1 MYFKSFYRLLK
12 SSNKSKYSSLT
23 VSSIHPEDF
32 GKHWYVNFFS
42 RAQAPSICWPSS
54 IYAPPLSLHSVGFHH
69 FQWRARHVNLSITTM
84 NISHG
89 HNSVHKYVSHCY
101 FLSFYVLTNI
111 FNSPLWLD
119 NGERLRLECQN
130 NHTLEHTYFILKRW
144 SEQEVDTFFFFFFL
158 MLLVSGCCGV
168 MILTGNKYSFILQ
181 QPRVRIAFV
190 GVWMW
195 ECVSERRPLF
205 SLNVR
210 SQVWMGGRGRVMGR

>member
-144 SEQEVDTFFFFFFL
+144 SERYFFFFFFFDASCVR
-158 MLLVSGCCGV
+158 LLRRDDIDWKQIFIHFTATSGEDC
-168 MILTGNKYSFILQ
+168 
-181 QPRVRIAFV
+181 VRGSVNV
-190 GVWMW
+190 GV
-195 ECVSERRPLF
+195 C
-205 SLNVR
+205 
-210 SQVWMGGRGRVMGR
+210 